1 MKYIRLTLAAVCV
14 AAVGTG
20 LATAAPR
27 DTQGNFRPP
36 VGNISH
42 PATWGSRPSMPAPQ
56 RPAIRSRQPSRP
68 TPPPQRSSSRPATPS
83 HSNAQTR
90 DNHRRD
96 TNRDR
101 VYYIG
106 GSYVLGGAYGYY
118 PYYAYGYPYYSSNYC
133 PGVPLPAVDFTE
145 PPQDNRLQRATNA
158 QSVDLAQKFI
168 GYGDALFA
176 QGKYADANDRYRTA
190 AESAPQLP
198 DALFRQAFAL
208 AATGR
213 YDLAVRAVK
222 RGLDLDPRWPNSG
235 FTLDDLYKD
244 NAAAKSAH
252 FESLAAAAQ
261 KRPNDADLV
270 FLMGVYFYFD
280 GQPARAAP
288 FFRVAVQLAPGNA
301 GYIAPFMG
309 R

>member
-1 MKYIRLTLAAVCV
+1 
-14 AAVGTG
+14 
-20 LATAAPR
+20 
-27 DTQGNFRPP
+27 

-42 PATWGSRPSMPAPQ
+42 PITWGGRPSMPAPQ
-56 RPAIRSRQPSRP
+56 RPVVRNRQPSRP
-68 TPPPQRSSSRPATPS
+68 APPPQRSSSRPATPS
-83 HSNAQTR
+83 RANGQTH

-101 VYYIG
+101 VYYSA
-106 GSYVLGGAYGYY
+106 GSYVLGGAYGWN
-118 PYYAYGYPYYSSNYC
+118 PYYGYGYPYYCRDYY
-133 PGVPLPAVDFTE
+133 PVVPPPAVDFTGLPE
-145 PPQDNRLQRATNA
+145 DNRSQQRATNA
-158 QSVDLAQKFI
+158 QSVALAQKFI

-222 RGLDLDPRWPNSG
+222 RGLDLDPRWPSSG
-235 FTLDDLYKD
+235 FTLDELYKD
-244 NAAAKSAH
+244 NAAAKSDH
-252 FESLAAAAQ
+252 LESLAAAAQ

-280 GQPARAAP
+280 GQAARAAP
-288 FFRVAVQLAPGNA
+288 FFRVAAQLAPGNA
-301 GYIAPFMG
+301 DYIAPFMA